1 MNLPQIEVQW
11 PVSIVSIVLATRRAL
26 GAAREHGKAA
36 NPTCSSGIRLIA
48 QYESD
53 NLLRGH
59 LARLQR
65 RTARS
70 NAIQI
75 EADDVVPCQFSSK
88 KAVPPSI
95 LRPTNRHAETPAFVS
110 AFAIPL
116 RQALESR
123 IELWMVHSASPPIGL
138 RPANVS
144 AAPCDWGHR
153 VSLTLRPQR
162 KPASLALAKSGST

>member
-11 PVSIVSIVLATRRAL
+11 PVSIVSIVLATRK
-26 GAAREHGKAA
+26 GAWSGMEHGKAA
-36 NPTCSSGIRLIA
+36 SPTCSSGVRSIA

-65 RTARS
+65 HTARS

-75 EADDVVPCQFSSK
+75 EADDVVPCQFLSK

-95 LRPTNRHAETPAFVS
+95 VRPTNRHAETPAFVS

-123 IELWMVHSASPPIGL
+123 IEFRMVHSTSPPIGL
-138 RPANVS
+138 RPANAI
-144 AAPCDWGHR
+144 AAPGDWGHR

-162 KPASLALAKSGST
+162 NPASLALAKSGST